1 MSVPAH
7 GPSASGGVAI
17 PLVGI
22 DGERIASFNAAA
34 ARIFGVN
41 ADHARGTPAHQ
52 LFNASEGGELRES
65 IGRAYGGMPSFI
77 RLRCR
82 HMERYVSLRVGPV
95 SVGGT
100 ILGVSL
106 VVLQVQDSAGAAV
119 PAPARATQAPEP
131 REDASGS
138 ETVSIVPGMLVEYA
152 ARESNT
158 VLSLAEELYGH
169 FRGQPSA
176 AIRFMNAVFAHR
188 SLREVRGEL
197 KASRPGWQLVQLVFT
212 EDRSTPRTQAEF
224 AQMRQFAMALEGAV
238 GVEELGPSRRITM
251 SWSLQ
256 RDERRRSEP
265 PAAFENAV
273 VLLDVA
279 YAPRRSALEH
289 RLRAWG
295 LEVLTPR
302 SARDSSPDV
311 LTISDRTGA
320 APNVLRLGRDVPVPV
335 RRAQLRSA
343 LHEKLRSA

>member
-119 PAPARATQAPEP
+119 
-131 REDASGS
+131 
-138 ETVSIVPGMLVEYA
+138 
-152 ARESNT
+152 
-158 VLSLAEELYGH
+158 
-169 FRGQPSA
+169 
-176 AIRFMNAVFAHR
+176 
-188 SLREVRGEL
+188 
-197 KASRPGWQLVQLVFT
+197 
-212 EDRSTPRTQAEF
+212 
-224 AQMRQFAMALEGAV
+224 
-238 GVEELGPSRRITM
+238 
-251 SWSLQ
+251 
-256 RDERRRSEP
+256 
-265 PAAFENAV
+265 
-273 VLLDVA
+273 
-279 YAPRRSALEH
+279 
-289 RLRAWG
+289 
-295 LEVLTPR
+295 
-302 SARDSSPDV
+302 
-311 LTISDRTGA
+311 
-320 APNVLRLGRDVPVPV
+320 
-335 RRAQLRSA
+335 
-343 LHEKLRSA
+343 